1 MYGPYVN
8 MINELHRTRYTVQL
22 LSYYD
27 ACSERKQYGSLFGL
41 LTPLPFSEYYSGE
54 EFGGITFT
62 ERLLSY
68 GLNNLI
74 SAKEKYMQAYFQ
86 TCLDNGVYVDHTQK
100 WGKVIRLSGRKG
112 KVFTANY
119 TVLGLKGKL

>member
-1 MYGPYVN
+1 
-8 MINELHRTRYTVQL
+8 MINELHKTRYTTQL
-22 LSYYD
+22 LSYYYV
-27 ACSERKQYGSLFGL
+27 CSERKQNGSLFGL

-68 GLNNLI
+68 GLNNLT